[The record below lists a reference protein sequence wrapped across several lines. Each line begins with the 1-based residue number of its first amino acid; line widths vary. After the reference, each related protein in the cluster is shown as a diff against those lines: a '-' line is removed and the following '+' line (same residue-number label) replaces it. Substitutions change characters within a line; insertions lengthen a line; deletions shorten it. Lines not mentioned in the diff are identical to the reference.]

1 MNPNQTKNYKV
12 MGINANTLGDHHL
25 GTYETREDADKRVA
39 EVYEKGHM
47 EYYARV
53 RIIEVTEEVRST
65 SFSADYDKGYPGVD
79 YERQGI
85 QHGDVKHE
93 SLQEQLDH
101 LEDRHVGLRHDVI
114 HDMETLEDKF
124 EEFKGDLEQDLDEL
138 RRCVAEDK
146 EVMGQEVADLRKEL
160 EELRGSSE
168 RRSGGPRQQAMRRHE
183 EWEKQQEKNKEE
195 TEKWKS

>member
-25 GTYETREDADKRVA
+25 GTYESREDADKRVA

-79 YERQGI
+79 YERQGV

-93 SLQEQLDH
+93 DLQDH
-101 LEDRHVGLRHDVI
+101 LNSLEDRHVGLRHDVI

-124 EEFKGDLEQDLDEL
+124 DKLKEELAEEVLE
-138 RRCVAEDK
+138 
-146 EVMGQEVADLRKEL
+146 LRKEL